1 MFFSFDSFPTVGIFI
16 PPCSLRIVNNIEILF
31 DYAFVNYFIDLIQLF
46 GYNFSYFTRIT
57 ISHSFGFYE
66 RFHQKE
72 GFRDAHEAKKTQH
85 GNLLSQR
92 GVRV

>member
-46 GYNFSYFTRIT
+46 GYNFSHFTRIT
-57 ISHSFGFYE
+57 IYHRFYE
-66 RFHQKE
+66 IFHQQV
-72 GFRDAHEAKKTQH
+72 GSRDAHEAKGSH
-85 GNLLSQR
+85 LLKNNT
-92 GVRV
+92 VL